1 MTGLMILYHKNL
13 FSETPLGIDRAR
25 TLELCYSLH
34 SEEKGNGVSLPIT
47 SDPV

>member
-1 MTGLMILYHKNL
+1 MTGLMILYHKIL
-13 FSETPLGIDRAR
+13 FGETPVSIDRAR

-34 SEEKGNGVSLPIT
+34 SEEKGNGVPLPIT